1 MFLLFYFSNHYWTRY
16 LSKGIVPLAYVFPL
30 TSVGAPTFGKQRYLP
45 KRHLQKRTF
54 SEPTCVD
61 LCSELSELFSSSVS
75 PAGVWE
81 EMSNS
86 VGFPWLTGDALSVNI
101 CKCLCIACTLL
112 KVNEK
117 LSVYCQGINLLLAS
131 FWRSFSCESG
141 SSASYECA
149 SVVWCMKV
157 TKHVAHWLHVGL
169 IFDSR
174 KIKHGKTD
182 SKTKLLWSIYF
193 SPFKIDF
200 VSVVNADFWFRNLIE
215 LTAWPLFICILEH
228 PPDFAV
234 LSPSSKEHFKIYRL
248 ACFHL
253 SSPLCLENK
262 AVWISFFFSQFVT
275 WTYRGRDCWETYH
288 VHENVDSPYVFEVWT
303 TSM

>member
-1 MFLLFYFSNHYWTRY
+1 MIHFQL
-16 LSKGIVPLAYVFPL
+16 
-30 TSVGAPTFGKQRYLP
+30 
-45 KRHLQKRTF
+45 
-54 SEPTCVD
+54 
-61 LCSELSELFSSSVS
+61 VS
-75 PAGVWE
+75 ANG
-81 EMSNS
+81 
-86 VGFPWLTGDALSVNI
+86 
-101 CKCLCIACTLL
+101 LCIACTLL
-112 KVNEK
+112 KENEK
-117 LSVYCQGINLLLAS
+117 LSAYCQEISLLLAS
-131 FWRSFSCESG
+131 FYRTFSRESG
-141 SSASYECA
+141 SSALYECA

-157 TKHVAHWLHVGL
+157 MKHVAHWLHVGL